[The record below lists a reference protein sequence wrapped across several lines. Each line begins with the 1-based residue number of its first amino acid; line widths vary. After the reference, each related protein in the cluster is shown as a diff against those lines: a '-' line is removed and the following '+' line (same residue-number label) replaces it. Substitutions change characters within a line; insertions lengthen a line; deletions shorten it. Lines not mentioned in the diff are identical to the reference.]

1 MWKKRLAIAEIT
13 VIVLL
18 ALTIGIVYFRKQKTQ
33 EGEASAAA
41 SAAVSAESTSER
53 EDTEMEEQKTA
64 PSVSAGSTAVSAVAE
79 TPAAASSAAALS
91 GSAENPEEADDGSG
105 SAVSAVSQS
114 SEGEEMPAAEAD
126 GTMGAEEQ
134 KAAEDPYADKPDID
148 INSWEF
154 ILANYENNIE
164 EYVPETAEIEGIELD
179 ARIIDAMT
187 AFVADCRAAGNSVV
201 LASGYRDYYTQQ
213 YLFQLEC
220 TMYDEET
227 AATIVARPGTSEHQ
241 TGLAADITDDY
252 YEYKTS
258 DLQYT
263 AMYQWM
269 AAHCQDDGFIVR
281 FPEGK
286 EDITRIIYEPWHFRY
301 VGVEAA
307 TYIMEH
313 DLTLEEFIE
322 LYK

>member
-1 MWKKRLAIAEIT
+1 MWKKKLAIAEIGII
-13 VIVLL
+13 VILL
-18 ALTIGIVYFRKQKTQ
+18 AGIGILYVRNHKPAH
-33 EGEASAAA
+33 E
-41 SAAVSAESTSER
+41 ES
-53 EDTEMEEQKTA
+53 
-64 PSVSAGSTAVSAVAE
+64 
-79 TPAAASSAAALS
+79 
-91 GSAENPEEADDGSG
+91 
-105 SAVSAVSQS
+105 VSAVSRSVSQAAS
-114 SEGEEMPAAEAD
+114 VGAEAGPEEEAPGEAGDSAVQDTSTEDAAAGSAGALSEVSTPAGEPGNTEAEAVKTESSDTAAVSQD
-126 GTMGAEEQ
+126 GLSPQGMP
-134 KAAEDPYADKPDID
+134 AEDPYADKPDID

-179 ARIIDAMT
+179 VRIIDAMT

-269 AAHCQDDGFIVR
+269 AAHCQEYGFIVR

-301 VGVEAA
+301 VGMEAA